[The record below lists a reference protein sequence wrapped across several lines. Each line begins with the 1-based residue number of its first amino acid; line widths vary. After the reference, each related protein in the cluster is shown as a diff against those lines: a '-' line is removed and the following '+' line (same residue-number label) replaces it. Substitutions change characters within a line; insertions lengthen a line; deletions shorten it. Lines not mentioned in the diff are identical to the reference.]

1 MAVILWL
8 VTNFFGSSAFL
19 DKTFIQVFSVSSFA
33 WLFASYPL
41 SHQKEKMR

>member
-19 DKTFIQVFSVSSFA
+19 DKNVIQALSVSSFA

-41 SHQKEKMR
+41 ACKKEKMR